1 MGSFFYFASY
11 YLLLLPQNNMF
22 YDVAKIDV
30 GRMCP
35 ISHEDSGTDPA
46 VHQFKVR
53 IVFSNHTQH
62 HIANATPS
70 TSKKGNYNWTTGE

>member
-1 MGSFFYFASY
+1 
-11 YLLLLPQNNMF
+11 MF

-53 IVFSNHTQH
+53 IVFDLPNQLDEVTVAQAAGVMDRHFEIILVMERICVSF
-62 HIANATPS
+62 
-70 TSKKGNYNWTTGE
+70 